1 MIGPM
6 KSDPSNHDHIK
17 RLWYAPYVIIYWL
30 FSYVIQSY
38 SGSQP
43 LNERNYF
50 IFISLYFLQDD
61 YSKTVRR
68 DEDVIDVTDDDNQT
82 TTTHESMTSLA
93 EGFPGFS
100 RDQPGNKN
108 ESFGI

>member
-1 MIGPM
+1 M
-6 KSDPSNHDHIK
+6 K
-17 RLWYAPYVIIYWL
+17 L
-30 FSYVIQSY
+30 FH
-38 SGSQP
+38 
-43 LNERNYF
+43 F
-50 IFISLYFLQDD
+50 HFSLLLQDD

-100 RDQPGNKN
+100 RDQPGNKKT
-108 ESFGI
+108 SLFGFKFY